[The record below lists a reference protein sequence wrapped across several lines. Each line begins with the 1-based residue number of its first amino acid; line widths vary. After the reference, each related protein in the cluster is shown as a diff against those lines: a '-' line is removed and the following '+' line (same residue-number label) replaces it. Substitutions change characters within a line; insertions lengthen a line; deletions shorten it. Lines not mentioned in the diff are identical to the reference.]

1 MLMVEI
7 LSLVGKSEE
16 SETLRKQINNQANR
30 MSYDA
35 LKNLTEF
42 SLHKSLFDYAQNAM
56 SQLNK

>member
-1 MLMVEI
+1 MVEI

>member
-7 LSLVGKSEE
+7 LSLVGEYEE
-16 SETLRKQINNQANR
+16 SETLRKQINTQANR

-42 SLHKSLFDYAQNAM
+42 SLHKSLFDYAQDTR
-56 SQLNK
+56 SQKNK